1 MQIYDIKKIKE
12 GCTCNSENGG
22 RGSTIICG
30 LRQDQARV
38 YTGVSSCVQSPTG
51 VTNTGFRPKRLYATD
66 VLRRRNSSG
75 IIIE

>member
-1 MQIYDIKKIKE
+1 MQIYKIKKIKE
-12 GCTCNSENGG
+12 GCTLIVKMGG
-22 RGSTIICG
+22 GSTIICG

-66 VLRRRNSSG
+66 VLRRWNSFD